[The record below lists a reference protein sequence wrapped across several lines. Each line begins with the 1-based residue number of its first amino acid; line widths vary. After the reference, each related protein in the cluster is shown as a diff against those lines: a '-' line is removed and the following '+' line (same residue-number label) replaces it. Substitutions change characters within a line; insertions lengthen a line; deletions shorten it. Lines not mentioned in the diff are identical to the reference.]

1 MAIDVNNTVYAWGS
15 NTYDRMGLGSDPVL
29 AGQDVTMVD
38 DNIKVLQGESVN
50 YEMVAKQT
58 NSTTAGKALMDDYTF
73 DRRDKVVND
82 AGSGAKMT
90 NVQSLSIGEYSTFF
104 YRNDGTLWGVG
115 NVGASAKNKSNTY
128 RVTQSSLGNVK
139 GHRGKGAC
147 PGGHHRPGY
156 PEPG

>member
-1 MAIDVNNTVYAWGS
+1 MTDPTDPVDQSRFNEPIRVAPAANAAGDVTVDPTKKFTRVYAGETSSMAIDVNNTVYAWGS

-82 AGSGAKMT
+82 AG
-90 NVQSLSIGEYSTFF
+90 
-104 YRNDGTLWGVG
+104 R
-115 NVGASAKNKSNTY
+115 
-128 RVTQSSLGNVK
+128 
-139 GHRGKGAC
+139 
-147 PGGHHRPGY
+147 
-156 PEPG
+156 